1 MVDGIIRVFEFFI
14 VSEQVRCIDRFMFI
28 GENNAPFDHV
38 LQFADVTRPVVGHDG
53 IDGSLRESGQ
63 LALVLWGGAL
73 AILGLVAFAALLEG
87 FLWRPMAI
95 WMRVLLLPGV
105 VAMFWPNLAVEAAG
119 FVLVAVLL
127 WMNWA
132 QARRE
137 KDLPGG
143 PAWAQSA
150 LDG

>member
-63 LALVLWGGAL
+63 LALVKPVKLIKKVRDQQRKIL
-73 AILGLVAFAALLEG
+73 APFAQRRHVNREN
-87 FLWRPMAI
+87 I
-95 WMRVLLLPGV
+95 
-105 VAMFWPNLAVEAAG
+105 EAK
-119 FVLVAVLL
+119 
-127 WMNWA
+127 
-132 QARRE
+132 E
-137 KDLPGG
+137 
-143 PAWAQSA
+143 
-150 LDG
+150 